1 MDRDLEKKMDE
12 LIIVT
17 QNNIINMKSH
27 ILILILKQYL
37 PSTVLNELK
46 KML

>member
-1 MDRDLEKKMDE
+1 MDDLEKKMDE
-12 LIIVT
+12 LIMVT
-17 QNNIINMKSH
+17 QNNINSMKSH

-37 PSTVLNELK
+37 PSTVLHETK